1 MVSDGRSKVNLP
13 HQHLWRGQVCCY
25 RYPWAPFCGRAI
37 NFVGWCS
44 RGSMAAGTEVY
55 TKQLPTLALEICA
68 NRTSMIN
75 FVQLESYKS
84 CVVLEPQTKNKHC
97 PTKYTFHQLSMKHHV
112 TFTKRKRNETIPNQ
126 PTGNLISLIICIH
139 TLMVHSDTGIP
150 WNSLDY
156 KYYVLMVPSYEQYLI
171 QEIVNG

>member
-1 MVSDGRSKVNLP
+1 
-13 HQHLWRGQVCCY
+13 
-25 RYPWAPFCGRAI
+25 
-37 NFVGWCS
+37 
-44 RGSMAAGTEVY
+44 MAAGTEVN
-55 TKQLPTLALEICA
+55 TKQLPTLASEICA

-97 PTKYTFHQLSMKHHV
+97 PTKYTFHQRSMKHHV
-112 TFTKRKRNETIPNQ
+112 TFSKRETKRNKTIPNQ
-126 PTGNLISLIICIH
+126 LTDNLISLIICIH
-139 TLMVHSDTGIP
+139 TLMVHSDTGIA

-156 KYYVLMVPSYEQYLI
+156 KYYVLMVRSYEQYLI